1 MRLSPARVSSLPADR
16 SATGRAGED
25 AASGYLARHGCVILA
40 RNWRANPGEIDII
53 ARCPAPAK
61 SGDATGRA
69 ATLVFVEVRTRHG
82 RRGIAEES
90 ISRRK
95 ASSMASAAYAYMSA
109 HDLDAET
116 TSWRIDLMAIAM
128 RGPDIVSINW
138 LQNAIEE
145 A

>member
-16 SATGRAGED
+16 PATGRAGED
-25 AASGYLARHGCVILA
+25 AASGYLVRHGCVILA

-53 ARCPAPAK
+53 ARCPAPAMP
-61 SGDATGRA
+61 GAAGRA

-95 ASSMASAAYAYMSA
+95 AASLAFAAYAYMVA
-109 HDLDAET
+109 HDLDSET
-116 TSWRIDLMAIAM
+116 THWRIDLVAVAM

-138 LQNAIEE
+138 IQNAVEE

>member
-1 MRLSPARVSSLPADR
+1 LSTDR
-16 SATGRAGED
+16 PSTGRAGED
-25 AASGYLARHGCVILA
+25 AAAGYLARHGCTILE

-53 ARCPAPAK
+53 ASCLAPAP
-61 SGDATGRA
+61 SGTRAARA

-95 ASSMASAAYAYMSA
+95 ASSMASAAYAYMTA
-109 HDLDAET
+109 HDLDSET
-116 TSWRIDLMAIAM
+116 TPWRIDLLAVAM
-128 RGPDIVSINW
+128 RGPDIVSIDW
-138 LQNAIEE
+138 IQNAVEE